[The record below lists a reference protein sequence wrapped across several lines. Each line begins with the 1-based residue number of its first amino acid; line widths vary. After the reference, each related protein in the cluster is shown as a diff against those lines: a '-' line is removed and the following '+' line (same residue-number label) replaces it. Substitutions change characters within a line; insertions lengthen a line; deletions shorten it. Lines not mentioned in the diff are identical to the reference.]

1 MITPVS
7 IAGAAVAAPAPV
19 AAAAGQA
26 TGSKTDPKIVEAA
39 KDFEG
44 LFVSMLVSEMFKGTP
59 LTQGNSIYSGM
70 MTQQFGDA
78 LADSGGFG
86 LAAMLTKQMEGQA

>member
-1 MITPVS
+1 MIPVS
-7 IAGAAVAAPAPV
+7 SVGATPAPAPQ
-19 AAAAGQA
+19 AASAAGTA
-26 TGSKTDPKIVEAA
+26 TASAADPKVAEAA
-39 KDFEG
+39 KKFEG
-44 LFVSMLVSEMFKGTP
+44 LFVSMLVDEMFKGTP

-86 LAAMLTKQMEGQA
+86 LAAMLTKQMEVQA